1 MANKLIYK
9 STKNISIDNYPA
21 RMTVTVSLDDECKNG
36 HCDFSITAM
45 IYQNGECVGGG
56 CCHEE
61 IAKYFPELRI
71 FIPLHLSSH
80 EGTPMYPV
88 ANGIWWMRKGN
99 NKRNAME
106 LLRIDETEYRQL
118 CAIADDEK
126 YFKYMLFKLGIV
138 KRWKEQ
144 ANAAIKKLEELT
156 GEHWENPYT
165 PEEERFRLKPLSPE
179 EIEEIEKREKGLY
192 YSPEKIEERKI
203 EAKKESVKSEIN
215 QVIGRYEKQVKK
227 LTIEKDICLAVLEA
241 GISVNNMIYY
251 ESSNTIVFNWK
262 EYEDKV
268 SREELERLLREVDY
282 TKLPEGIKIT
292 MK

>member
-1 MANKLIYK
+1 MANKLVYK
-9 STKNISIDNYPA
+9 STKYIMRNGCSA
-21 RMTVTVSLDDECKNG
+21 RMVVDVSLDDECKNKV
-36 HCDFSITAM
+36 CDFSITAM
-45 IYQNGECVGGG
+45 IFQNGECVEGG
-56 CCHEE
+56 CIHDK

-88 ANGIWWMRKGN
+88 ENGIYWMRNGN
-99 NKRNAME
+99 NKKNAME
-106 LLRIDETEYRQL
+106 LLRIDEAEYRQL

-138 KRWKEQ
+138 DRWKEQ
-144 ANAAIKKLEELT
+144 ADAAIKKLEELT
-156 GEHWENPYT
+156 GEQWENPYT
-165 PEEERFRLKPLSPE
+165 LEEERFRLEPLSPE
-179 EIEEIEKREKGLY
+179 EIEEIEQKEKELY

-203 EAKKESVKSEIN
+203 EAKRASLKSEID

-227 LTIEKDICLAVLEA
+227 LTIEKDIELSVLEA

-268 SREELERLLREVDY
+268 SREEFERLLREIDY

>member
-1 MANKLIYK
+1 MRNGC
-9 STKNISIDNYPA
+9 SA
-21 RMTVTVSLDDECKNG
+21 RMIVDVSLDDECKNKV
-36 HCDFSITAM
+36 CDFSITAM
-45 IYQNGECVGGG
+45 IIQDGECVEGG
-56 CCHEE
+56 CIHDK

-156 GEHWENPYT
+156 GENWENPYT
-165 PEEERFRLKPLSPE
+165 PEEEQFRLKPLSPE
-179 EIEEIEKREKGLY
+179 EIEEIERKEEEMY
-192 YSPEKIEERKI
+192 YSQENIAKRQIEERHRKI
-203 EAKKESVKSEIN
+203 QWKIDKEIAW
-215 QVIGRYEKQVKK
+215 YEKQVKK
-227 LTIEKDICLAVLEA
+227 LTLNRDVHIAILEA
-241 GISVNNMIYY
+241 GVPTDNMVYY
-251 ESSNTIVFNWK
+251 DHINTVVFNWLD
-262 EYEDKV
+262 YEDKV
-268 SREELERLLREVDY
+268 SREEFERLLREIDY